1 MNNTIVTLTD
11 DISSTNGIRQFRRV
25 GGINQRAVNPYSW
38 WQAAV
43 VMLSFKGEG
52 SMMEIFTDL
61 ENRTGLNYKTVS
73 CSHHFRAAA
82 DGVEP
87 SSIRREYTKTLPYI
101 VKTLGLRYRT
111 VNPPSGHHGG
121 GKRLVFWFNHP
132 EKSRSVLLTSFPGF
146 IHLFA
151 ELDKSNRQVPIT
163 AR

>member
-1 MNNTIVTLTD
+1 MNPINTLSD
-11 DISSTNGIRQFRRV
+11 DISSTNGIRQFRQV

-52 SMMEIFTDL
+52 NIMEIFTDL
-61 ENRTGLNYKTVS
+61 ENRTGLNYKTVM
-73 CSHHFRAAA
+73 CSHLLRAAA
-82 DGVEP
+82 DGAEP

-111 VNPPSGHHGG
+111 VKGNGRC
-121 GKRLVFWFNHP
+121 GKMFVSRFTHP
-132 EKSRSVLLTSFPGF
+132 EKARSVLLTSFPGF

-151 ELDKSNRQVPIT
+151 ELDKSNRENPILP
-163 AR
+163 R